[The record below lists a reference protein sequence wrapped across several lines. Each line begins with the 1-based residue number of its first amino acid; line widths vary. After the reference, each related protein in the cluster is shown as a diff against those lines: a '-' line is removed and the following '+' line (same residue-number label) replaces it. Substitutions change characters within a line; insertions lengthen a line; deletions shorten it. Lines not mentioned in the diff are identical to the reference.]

1 MKNIFYLLVFLILLT
16 SCHSDKLEIEI
27 SNKIPLD
34 RIDEPVVV
42 SSSDQIDFFAKHKNN
57 QVAIVKDANNIEI
70 PSQTDDTN
78 GDGKID
84 EIVFVLNIQSSETK
98 KISITWTSPEEL
110 AKYPIRTNLRF
121 AKTNPNGKI
130 QELDNEVC
138 PDNHSKESPTENYQ
152 FEGPGWENDKVG
164 FRTYFDPRNGFD
176 IFGKKTSD
184 MVLDKVSAETGN
196 YHEMQD
202 WGMDI
207 LKVGKS
213 LGASGIAMPNA
224 DTLVRL
230 GKVEKLSYKKITE
243 GPVRSIFEINYSGWQ
258 VGDKKLNVKRRI
270 TIWAGTYYFQNRIE
284 ISNIDWNFEIV
295 TGIVNL
301 HNTEMMAIESNIS
314 KIIATFAAQTEYKK
328 NDKLGMAIVID
339 MANYQ
344 KFKRAP
350 EANHDILN
358 TWLVHLQRS
367 GLYYIDFNFY
377 ACWELSDKRFA
388 EKTNFTTFLKKELQ
402 KRDNPLQ
409 IKNL

>member
-138 PDNHSKESPTENYQ
+138 PDNHSKESPTEYYQ

-176 IFGKKTSD
+176 IFGKKTSE

>member
-1 MKNIFYLLVFLILLT
+1 MKNIFFLLVFISLLT

-27 SNKIPLD
+27 SNIIPLD

-70 PSQTDDTN
+70 SSQTDDTN

-110 AKYPIRTNLRF
+110 AKYPKRTNLRF

-138 PDNHSKESPTENYQ
+138 PDNHSKESPTVNYQ

-196 YHEMQD
+196 YHEMQN

-213 LGASGIAMPNA
+213 LGASGIAMTNA

-230 GKVEKLSYKKITE
+230 GKVDKLSYKKITE
-243 GPVRSIFEINYSGWQ
+243 GPVRSIFEMNYSGWQ

-284 ISNIDWNFEIV
+284 ISNIDWNFEII

-328 NDKLGMAIVID
+328 NDKLGMAIMID
-339 MANYQ
+339 VANYQ